1 MFMLVFLVTDD
12 RCEQGYNALEKFTQV
27 IQTKYICNDPNAK
40 NKYTGKLGENQV
52 IDNSYCSYE
61 NNVVCNR
68 PFADNYDN
76 NLDNINKNNISSDIS
91 VCGSSDYNNYI
102 DVFEYDEDNNKIR
115 AIRSD
120 TSSTPGSLKYLGKD
134 VTIDSSDTRDVIN
147 DEKFLK
153 YKNENTVVY
162 KQTNKIDN

>member
-1 MFMLVFLVTDD
+1 MKYIYILLILLVLFMLVFLVTDD

-68 PFADNYDN
+68 APNC
-76 NLDNINKNNISSDIS
+76 LS
-91 VCGSSDYNNYI
+91 
-102 DVFEYDEDNNKIR
+102 
-115 AIRSD
+115 
-120 TSSTPGSLKYLGKD
+120 
-134 VTIDSSDTRDVIN
+134 
-147 DEKFLK
+147 
-153 YKNENTVVY
+153 
-162 KQTNKIDN
+162 